1 MSATGSARRRRT
13 QVERRAETRAAL
25 LDAGERVFVRRGF
38 HGGGLEEVADE
49 AGVSRGSVYYH
60 FQDKASL
67 FVAIVRRRC
76 EARAAALEERAVM
89 LPSPAPLGETRLLVE
104 FAAYAAEHPAARAEL
119 DDALRA
125 CRAAVAGA
133 ISNVLRERGVE
144 PSMPVEQLAGGM
156 LALSAG
162 MAIEQAIGHE
172 LPSELLPELIEVLIA
187 GLEHLQNREEATP

>member
-1 MSATGSARRRRT
+1 MFA
-13 QVERRAETRAAL
+13 
-25 LDAGERVFVRRGF
+25 RRGF
-38 HGGGLEEVADE
+38 HGGGLEEVAEE

-60 FQDKASL
+60 FEDKASL

-76 EARAAALEERAVM
+76 EARVATLEVGAVM
-89 LPSPAPLGETRLLVE
+89 LPSPPPIGETRLLVE

-125 CRAAVAGA
+125 CRAAVARA
-133 ISNVLRERGVE
+133 VSNVLQERGVE

-162 MAIEQAIGHE
+162 MGIEQAIGHGV
-172 LPSELLPELIEVLIA
+172 PPELLPELLEVLIA
-187 GLEHLQNREEATP
+187 GLEHRQKREEVSP